1 MVYFTENPPIKMD
14 DLHDLGV
21 PLFET
26 SIYGHGISNMNIN
39 RIRNIN
45 GELGSLMLRSCNQA
59 WRALVIKHGVLEN
72 APSSLMI
79 FPFK

>member
-1 MVYFTENPPIKMD
+1 MVYFMENHPIKMD

-26 SIYGHGISNMNIN
+26 SIYGHGISNTNID

-45 GELGSLMLRSCNQA
+45 GVL
-59 WRALVIKHGVLEN
+59 WRARKCPI
-72 APSSLMI
+72 
-79 FPFK
+79 